1 MPTPPDVSAQIL
13 KIAANTRTAHI
24 AEVLSALRAGPH
36 EANLVWNFQPPTSSD
51 KGEWNLF
58 HATSAGTS
66 KFQKVKLF
74 PVTMPMNASQQQRVV
89 TMENLTTCARTGV
102 KCKIALRHIGQETK
116 CVTKINKAI
125 VAVVTGGDVAWPLFS
140 LHVNCTLYTIHG
152 PPPYLTCPES
162 FSRDTLAFFAQQ
174 RARMPRSKQA

>member
-58 HATSAGTS
+58 HAISAGS
-66 KFQKVKLF
+66 SNFRDVKLF
-74 PVTMPMNASQQQRVV
+74 
-89 TMENLTTCARTGV
+89 L
-102 KCKIALRHIGQETK
+102 KKK
-116 CVTKINKAI
+116 
-125 VAVVTGGDVAWPLFS
+125 S
-140 LHVNCTLYTIHG
+140 LK
-152 PPPYLTCPES
+152 
-162 FSRDTLAFFAQQ
+162 F
-174 RARMPRSKQA
+174 